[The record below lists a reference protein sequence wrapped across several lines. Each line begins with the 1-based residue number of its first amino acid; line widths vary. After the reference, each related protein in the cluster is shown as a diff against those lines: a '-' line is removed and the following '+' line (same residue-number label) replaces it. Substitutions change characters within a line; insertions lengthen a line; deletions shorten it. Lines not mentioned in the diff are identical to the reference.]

1 MSINEILPSAK
12 SLLVFESAARHL
24 SFTRAALEMGSTQ
37 PAVSQQVRVLEEH
50 LGIQLFVRIY
60 RGVELTE
67 AGKRLFEAVG
77 EGFELIGKTI
87 LELQNQKLH
96 PRINVATDFALAAY
110 WLLPRLSEFRQRYP
124 GIDIRILTSQ
134 GKSNFTSNEVDVEIV
149 LGDGQFPHRRS
160 SLLFREQ
167 AFPVCSAGFL
177 EQHGPIESA
186 AALAKLPLLKLDA
199 DDGQHWLDWK
209 KLFRAIDGN
218 IEFGEPVMSFNNYTL
233 LVQAA
238 IAGQG
243 VCLGWGTLIDELL
256 DNGVLV
262 ALPEFSVSSDLGY
275 YVVESDNSEPA
286 PEIDCFVAWL
296 NELEQRRA

>member
-1 MSINEILPSAK
+1 MSTNKILPPVK

-37 PAVSQQVRVLEEH
+37 PAVSQQVRVLEER
-50 LGIQLFVRIY
+50 LGIQLFIRIY

-67 AGKRLFEAVG
+67 AGKRLFETVR
-77 EGFELIGKTI
+77 ESFDMISKTL

-110 WLLPRLSEFRQRYP
+110 WLLPRLSDFRERYP

-134 GKSNFTSNEVDVEIV
+134 GKFNFTSGEVDVEIV
-149 LGDGQFPHRRS
+149 LGDGQFGHRRS
-160 SLLFREQ
+160 SLLFWEQ
-167 AFPVCSAGFL
+167 AFPVCSPGFL
-177 EQHGPIESA
+177 KQHGPIESA
-186 AALAKLPLLKLDA
+186 AALASLPLLKLDA
-199 DDGQHWLDWK
+199 DSEQHWLDWK
-209 KLFRAIDGN
+209 KLFRAIDRN
-218 IEFGEPVMSFNNYTL
+218 VEFGEPVMSFNNYTL

-243 VCLGWGTLIDELL
+243 VGLGWGTLIDELL
-256 DNGVLV
+256 DSGVLV

-275 YVVESDNSEPA
+275 YVVESGYSEPA
-286 PEIDCFVAWL
+286 REIDRFVTWL
-296 NELEQRRA
+296 NELH